1 MTEASQPS
9 PTRASNL
16 ESLILRKIAGVKSST
31 VATALGH
38 EPGHISR
45 ILSNERGLRMN
56 ELEAF
61 FKVIGLAVIE
71 CNGQIVQMTAAK
83 AEALRTL
90 ALESLSREHEE

>member
-1 MTEASQPS
+1 MAESSQPS
-9 PTRASNL
+9 PANHSNL
-16 ESLILRKIAGVKSST
+16 ESLILRKIAGIKSTT
-31 VATALGH
+31 VAAALGH

-61 FKVIGLAVIE
+61 FKIIGLSVIE

-90 ALESLSREHEE
+90 ALESLSRGSAE